1 MKRFT
6 DRVAVV
12 TGGST
17 GIGRACAQEFAAEG
31 AAVVIA
37 DVNEGQGAELA
48 ASIDAAGGQAL
59 FQRTDVAR
67 EESVARMVAAACE
80 HFGGIDFLVNSAA
93 VQTYGSVVT
102 TDEDTWD
109 RTIDV
114 NLKGIYLASRHC
126 IPAMAARGGGAV
138 ISIASVQGILS
149 QPDVAAYAATKG
161 AIIAMTRTMALD
173 HAGEGVRVNAVS
185 PGSIDTPML
194 RESARLFQ
202 PEAVEE
208 TLESW
213 GDLHPLGRVGQPRE
227 IARVALFLCSEDA
240 SFMTGANVVVDGG
253 LSIGLFSPSGD

>member
-48 ASIDAAGGQAL
+48 ASIEAAGGQAL

-67 EESVARMVAAACE
+67 EESVARMVAVACE
-80 HFGGIDFLVNSAA
+80 RFGGVDCLVNSAA

-114 NLKGIYLASRHC
+114 NLKGIYLAARHC
-126 IPAMAARGGGAV
+126 IPSMAARGGGAV
-138 ISIASVQGILS
+138 VSIASVQGIMS

-194 RESARLFQ
+194 RESARLFS

-208 TLESW
+208 TVESW
-213 GDLHPLGRVGQPRE
+213 GELHPLGRVGQPRE
-227 IARVALFLCSEDA
+227 IARAVLFLCSEDA

-253 LSIGLFSPSGD
+253 LSIGLFSPAGD

>member
-6 DRVAVV
+6 GKVAVV

-37 DVNEGQGAELA
+37 DVNEAQGAELA
-48 ASIDAAGGQAL
+48 ASIEAAGGQAL
-59 FQRTDVAR
+59 FHHTDVAQAD
-67 EESVARMVAAACE
+67 SVAHMAAAACAR
-80 HFGGIDFLVNSAA
+80 FGGIDLLVNSAA
-93 VQTYGSVVT
+93 IQSYGSVVS
-102 TDEDTWD
+102 TDEATWD

-138 ISIASVQGILS
+138 TSIASVQGIMS
-149 QPDVAAYAATKG
+149 QPDVAAYAAAKG

-173 HAGEGVRVNAVS
+173 HASEGVRVNAVS

-194 RESARLFQ
+194 RESARLFK

-208 TLESW
+208 TVASW
-213 GDLHPLGRVGQPRE
+213 GELHPLGRVGQPRE
-227 IARVALFLCSEDA
+227 IARVVLFLSSDDA

-253 LSIGLFSPSGD
+253 LSIGLFSPSDD

>member
-6 DRVAVV
+6 DKVAVV

-31 AAVVIA
+31 AAVAIA
-37 DVNEGQGAELA
+37 DVNEERGAELA
-48 ASIDAAGGQAL
+48 ASIEAAGGQAL
-59 FQRTDVAR
+59 FQRTDVAQ

-80 HFGGIDFLVNSAA
+80 RFGGVDCLVNSAA
-93 VQTYGSVVT
+93 IQTYGSVVT
-102 TDEDTWD
+102 TDEDSWD

-126 IPAMAARGGGAV
+126 IPSMAARGGGAV
-138 ISIASVQGILS
+138 ISIASVQGIMS

-173 HAGEGVRVNAVS
+173 HAGAGVRVNAVS

-194 RESARLFQ
+194 RESARLFN
-202 PEAVEE
+202 PEAVAE
-208 TLESW
+208 TVDSW
-213 GDLHPLGRVGQPRE
+213 GELHPLGRVGQPRE

-253 LSIGLFSPSGD
+253 LSIGLFSPAGD

>member
-1 MKRFT
+1 MKRFSNK
-6 DRVAVV
+6 VAVV

-37 DVNEGQGAELA
+37 DVNEEQGEALARALVAE
-48 ASIDAAGGQAL
+48 GGQAL
-59 FQRTDVAR
+59 FRHTDVAQ
-67 EESVARMVAAACE
+67 EESVARMAEATGQR
-80 HFGGIDFLVNSAA
+80 FGGIDILVNSAA
-93 VQTYGSVVT
+93 IQSYGSVVT

-114 NLKGIYLASRHC
+114 NLKGIYMASRFC
-126 IPAMAARGGGAV
+126 IPSMALRGGGSV
-138 ISIASVQGILS
+138 VSIASVQGIMS

-173 HAGEGVRVNAVS
+173 HAGAGVRVNAVS

-194 RESARLFQ
+194 RHSAELFF
-202 PEAVEE
+202 PDAVAE
-208 TLESW
+208 TVESW

-227 IARVALFLCSEDA
+227 IARVVLFLSSDDA

-253 LSIGLFSPSGD
+253 LSIGLFSPSQD